1 MQIHYFHINVNIWS
15 LNQGIAYNVETTWG
29 IYQITLSHTLELE
42 TSNNAIY
49 TWIDKENAKNIWM
62 QSQRACKPMQGNHV
76 TN

>member
-1 MQIHYFHINVNIWS
+1 MWTFEVWTKE
-15 LNQGIAYNVETTWG
+15 LLTTWG
-29 IYQITLSHTLELE
+29 INQITLSYRLELG
-42 TSNNAIY
+42 TSNNVIY